1 MKSTKINQQKSIRF
15 RRWSRKGYAVFC
27 SLTCVVTIGC
37 VSISISDKS
46 LQKTSSSYSNSICLN
61 ETETPDK
68 LKEQADLEI
77 AVQQLQEMVL
87 VEKNFESA
95 TACGLNKIFFNQT
108 VEMSSSHF
116 NRFSFYLI

>member
-1 MKSTKINQQKSIRF
+1 MKSDKYKQPKSIRF

-37 VSISISDKS
+37 LSISISDKS

-61 ETETPDK
+61 ETESPDK

-77 AVQQLQEMVL
+77 AIQQFQEMVL
-87 VEKNFESA
+87 NEKAYESA
-95 TACGLNKIFFNQT
+95 AACGLNKIIFNQ
-108 VEMSSSHF
+108 
-116 NRFSFYLI
+116 NG

>member
-46 LQKTSSSYSNSICLN
+46 LQKISSSYSNSICLN
-61 ETETPDK
+61 EKESPDK

-77 AVQQLQEMVL
+77 LVQQFHEMEL
-87 VEKNFESA
+87 VERKFEST
-95 TACGLNKIFFNQT
+95 TACVLNKIFFNQ
-108 VEMSSSHF
+108 
-116 NRFSFYLI
+116 NG

>member
-1 MKSTKINQQKSIRF
+1 MKSTKIKQQKSIRF

-37 VSISISDKS
+37 VSTSISDKS
-46 LQKTSSSYSNSICLN
+46 LQKTVSSCSNSICLN
-61 ETETPDK
+61 DTESHDK

-95 TACGLNKIFFNQT
+95 AACGLNKIFFNQ
-108 VEMSSSHF
+108 
-116 NRFSFYLI
+116 NG